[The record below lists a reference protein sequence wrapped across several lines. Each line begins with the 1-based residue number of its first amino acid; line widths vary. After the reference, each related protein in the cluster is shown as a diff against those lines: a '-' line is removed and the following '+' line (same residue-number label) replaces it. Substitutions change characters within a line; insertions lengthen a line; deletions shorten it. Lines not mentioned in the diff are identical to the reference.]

1 MRAPEME
8 SRPHPL
14 RHELPHSFYNT
25 MCIWKMETKKMP
37 TFLDDPIQL
46 KQRCHLISASFM
58 HVL

>member
-1 MRAPEME
+1 ME